1 MSDIDRIK
9 QMVQD
14 GRITQEEADR
24 LIEVLSEAQAA
35 DEELQQAGAEIDAEA
50 QAALAAPEQAANQ
63 PDATA

>member
-50 QAALAAPEQAANQ
+50 QA
-63 PDATA
+63 DRKSVV